1 MGDNAVKKIIK
12 IIVPLVLIFV
22 CVTGAFAQGTL
33 SEEILNQAKREA
45 GLFLELKSALG
56 LDWLDEYNA
65 YLENPTSNPEPS
77 WDLSVADLVNGG
89 YLSDSFPSDFTI
101 TKAGQEVKISRIIT
115 SQAMKDVLPIYL
127 PSVTIA
133 GDVVSL
139 IVQRPEQWVAWQ
151 AGLLGKVSRD
161 GSDNPDILPNAVLDF
176 GKGSEIRFINDDG
189 KLTGIENLIYRDDE
203 LDDRFVNTSGDD
215 EMSGTLTAGGFKVR
229 NYIVWHEGNDG
240 HREDGSGLDAD
251 LLDGE
256 HGSYYLDAKNLTGI
270 VPPERLKGQ
279 TYDINISG
287 RASVATNADYAS
299 NSDKLDGKHASDF
312 ALSGHSHGQYV
323 QKTGDTMTGTLVLP
337 NLDVKTGGA
346 IKFNSTTPAIL
357 SADGSG
363 NLNLQANKVTVPSKM
378 DVGGLKIT
386 DIYAQDVFGWK
397 SSVDLSGSNVGIRVP
412 DQNILLGF
420 NDKGGITVVDT
431 TNGAPLF
438 ELDRKGQLYVNR
450 NKVWHAGNDG
460 SGSGLDA
467 DLLDGLDSSRFLYTH
482 YLDNLA
488 PLDLNDITTPGFYYC
503 GGSAN
508 AATMKNVPI
517 PRSFHMIVLK
527 GDHCLQIFF
536 PYDISSYRKFYLRY
550 RYAGNWHP
558 WVYVNIDAQQETYV
572 PGNFTAIDLSNNP
585 IDVTHLLNP
594 SVTLLHQN
602 TASDETGFYS
612 IKKYKYSIS
621 NSDIVNNLI
630 KTPYMNQI
638 KNITG
643 LRTVNS
649 IDVIFSSV
657 PVLNGN
663 ILAAAALYAELPE
676 YYAEDYRYKYLYCD
690 FYNSIVSA
698 KDIVNKDQG
707 LPAFRSTGAAKK
719 IDFYTMKST
728 YQYGSTYLEAE
739 SFYKAEIVRVWGEW

>member
-101 TKAGQEVKISRIIT
+101 TKAGQEVKISKIIT

-270 VPPERLKGQ
+270 VPLEKLDG
-279 TYDINISG
+279 TYNIDISG
-287 RASVATNADYAS
+287 KASTATYAS
-299 NSDKLDGKHASDF
+299 DSDKLDGYDSSHF
-312 ALSGHSHGQYV
+312 ATVGHTHSYV
-323 QKTGDTMTGTLVLP
+323 SIGGDTMIGTLNLP
-337 NLDVKTGGA
+337 NLEVQSSGSVKFYSESGA
-346 IKFNSTTPAIL
+346 STIST
-357 SADGSG
+357 DQSG

-397 SSVDLSGSNVGIRVP
+397 SSIDLSGSNVGIRVP

-467 DLLDGLDSSRFLYTH
+467 DLLDGFDSSAFIRQQ
-482 YLDNLA
+482 YLPA
-488 PLDLNDITTPGFYYC
+488 GADLNNYTSVGFYW
-503 GGSAN
+503 N
-508 AATMKNVPI
+508 AMTVDAQTMKNI
-517 PRSFHMIVLK
+517 PYPEAFYMVVL
-527 GDHCLQIFF
+527 GGGRCVQIFF
-536 PYDISSYRKFYLRY
+536 PYNINNSTRKFYIRY
-550 RYAGNWHP
+550 YYEIINYWSP
-558 WVYVNIDAQQETYV
+558 WSYVNLDGEQPTYN
-572 PGNFTAIDLSNNP
+572 PGTRAYIDLADNP
-585 IDVTHLLNP
+585 IDVSEFLPNP
-594 SVTLLHQN
+594 ELISFSEVT
-602 TASDETGFYS
+602 DETGTY
-612 IKKYKYSIS
+612 KMWKYKRSVSRLPNYDVVQYVM
-621 NSDIVNNLI
+621 NQKLNLI
-630 KTPYMNQI
+630 KQ
-638 KNITG
+638 KTG
-643 LRTVNS
+643 FAVVDAIRLYIEAHPKTE
-649 IDVIFSSV
+649 
-657 PVLNGN
+657 GN
-663 ILAAAALYAELPE
+663 ILAAGACRMFLHPIVAVRDRYAGKDLY
-676 YYAEDYRYKYLYCD
+676 D
-690 FYNSIVSA
+690 SIVSA
-698 KDIVNKDQG
+698 KDIVGKSQG
-707 LPAFRSTGAAKK
+707 PCKQGSTG
-719 IDFYTMKST
+719 DVGLFEVYTMKSS
-728 YQYGSTYLEAE
+728 YQYGNVYIEAE
-739 SFYKAEIVRVWGEW
+739 SEGKLLITGVWGQY

>member
-12 IIVPLVLIFV
+12 IIVPLILMLV

-65 YLENPTSNPEPS
+65 YLENPTDNPEPS
-77 WDLSVADLVNGG
+77 WDLSVADLVSGG
-89 YLSDSFPSDFTI
+89 YLSDSFPSDFMI
-101 TKAGQEVKISRIIT
+101 TKSGQEVKISRIIT

-139 IVQRPEQWVAWQ
+139 IVQRPEQWVAWE

-189 KLTGIENLIYRDDE
+189 KLTGIESLIYKTQE

-215 EMSGTLTAGGFKVR
+215 EMSGTLTAGGLKVGP
-229 NYIVWHEGNDG
+229 YAVWHEGNVG
-240 HREDGSGLDAD
+240 AGSGLDAD

-256 HGSYYLDAKNLTGI
+256 HGSYYLAAENLTGI
-270 VPPERLKGQ
+270 VPAERLDGI
-279 TYDINISG
+279 YGIDISG
-287 RASVATNADYAS
+287 NAATATFADRA
-299 NSDKLDGKHASDF
+299 HF
-312 ALSGHSHGQYV
+312 AETIPDHTHGYV
-323 QKTGDTMTGTLVLP
+323 LTTGDTMTGKLVLP
-337 NLDVKTGGA
+337 DLEVQSGGTIQFKSEKESA
-346 IKFNSTTPAIL
+346 VI
-357 SADGSG
+357 SADQSG

-420 NDKGGITVVDT
+420 NDKGGITVINT
-431 TNGAPLF
+431 ANGAPLF

-482 YLDNLA
+482 YLDDLA

-503 GGSAN
+503 GGHVN
-508 AATMKNVPI
+508 AATMKNIPI
-517 PRSFHMIVLK
+517 PYAFHMIVLK

-536 PYDISSYRKFYLRY
+536 PFDISYHRKFYLRF
-550 RYAGNWHP
+550 RYAGNWYP
-558 WVYVNIDAQQETYV
+558 WVYVDIDGQQETYV

-594 SVTLLHQN
+594 TVTLL
-602 TASDETGFYS
+602 AEDSVSDETGVYS

-643 LRTVNS
+643 LRTVGAIN
-649 IDVIFSSV
+649 VRFSSI
-657 PVLNGN
+657 PVLNGI
-663 ILAAAALYAELPE
+663 ILAAAALYAEGPE
-676 YYAEDYRYKYLYCD
+676 SYAEDYRYKYLYCD

-707 LPAFRSTGAAKK
+707 LPAFKAAGNVKK